1 MDPQP
6 VGPSSTHQIV
16 SQPEPAIRVAALH
29 ALEYC
34 ERLFYL
40 EEVEEIR
47 IADER
52 VYAGRTLHIELA
64 EEEPAEHLDIELA
77 DEDLGIP
84 GRLDAVRHRNGHW
97 FAY

>member
-1 MDPQP
+1 MDAQP
-6 VGPSSTHQIV
+6 VGPSSDGQIV
-16 SQPEPAIRVAALH
+16 SRPEPAIRVAALH

-52 VYAGRTLHIELA
+52 VYAGRTLHIGLA
-64 EEEPAEHLDIELA
+64 EEESEEHLNIELS
-77 DEDLGIP
+77 DEDLGIA
-84 GRLDAVRHRNGHW
+84 GRQPRVLIV
-97 FAY
+97 